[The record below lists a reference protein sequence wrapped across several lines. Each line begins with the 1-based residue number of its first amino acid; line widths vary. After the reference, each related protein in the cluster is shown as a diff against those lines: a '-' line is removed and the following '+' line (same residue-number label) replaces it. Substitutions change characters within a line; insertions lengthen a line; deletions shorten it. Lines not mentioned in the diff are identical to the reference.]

1 MSKKEAEETRQATIA
16 LLEKMNID
24 TQEERRIIK
33 LIYSFTLSGFRESV
47 AGRKAA
53 IDDEE

>member
-1 MSKKEAEETRQATIA
+1 MSKEEAEELKQATIA
-16 LLEKMNID
+16 LLEKMNTD

-47 AGRKAA
+47 AGKAA
-53 IDDEE
+53 KHERN